1 MCIISPLYPA
11 KIFRSAEHAE
21 PEYETKSEKT
31 HTLIHFLLNPANDN
45 FVLSI

>member
-31 HTLIHFLLNPANDN
+31 VFEKYEKKYVCPA
-45 FVLSI
+45 